1 LYILTETERPSS
13 WVYLSLVKIFQ
24 GPYLKI
30 PIFLTSLRRSNW
42 KDRIRHWHWKWG
54 QKWDGQK
61 SKLKHQ
67 QHNIIRSKSKSGIG
81 LSLVTS
87 FGIALVSMLENVVN
101 AISRWQFV
109 DANTGSPRYSRTRLF
124 TFTKLV
130 KNDNFLVKNGLFI
143 CEFRIRGPNWWN
155 VSTANNEGNLY
166 PKRLIH

>member
-1 LYILTETERPSS
+1 MLQKYSLIPWSLEILKFNFTTCFNPKQGPLTFWNALPSFLH
-13 WVYLSLVKIFQ
+13 LSFFVLPLVKIFQ

-109 DANTGSPRYSRTRLF
+109 DANTGSPRYSRKSQCMKSIKSLGQI
-124 TFTKLV
+124 V
-130 KNDNFLVKNGLFI
+130 WI
-143 CEFRIRGPNWWN
+143 
-155 VSTANNEGNLY
+155 
-166 PKRLIH
+166 